1 MRQPW
6 LEAQTSPLPDDFS
19 PRSATRRAGA
29 AAWVVGLALLVFA
42 AGRSGAML
50 DAAYGLPLV
59 PGTEALIALAE
70 AWDAAMAAL
79 GIPNLV
85 EAVAAALG
93 TGR

>member
-6 LEAQTSPLPDDFS
+6 LEAQPSPLPDDFS
-19 PRSATRRAGA
+19 PRTATRTAGA
-29 AAWVVGLALLVFA
+29 AAWVVALALLVFA

-59 PGTEALIALAE
+59 PGTEAVIALAE

-79 GIPNLV
+79 GIPDMV
-85 EAVAAALG
+85 EAARAALG
-93 TGR
+93 AGR

>member
-6 LEAQTSPLPDDFS
+6 LEAQPSRLPDDFS

-29 AAWVVGLALLVFA
+29 AAWVVGVALLIFA

-50 DAAYGLPLV
+50 DAAYGLPLA

-70 AWDAAMAAL
+70 SWDAAMVAL
-79 GIPNLV
+79 GIPEIV
-85 EAVAAALG
+85 ERVAAALG
-93 TGR
+93 AGR